1 MSIEFPAGFELQRLQ
16 REHPRRRFRSGQLK
30 VDEWLATKALQHQSK
45 RLSVTKVLLD
55 DRNSIVGY
63 YTLASGQ
70 VDCNDLPP
78 DIARHLPRRLLPVA
92 ILAWMGV
99 AEDRQRAGLGGRL
112 LAQALRDCF
121 EAAATFPFVAVILDC
136 IDDRA
141 KSFYQQWGFVE
152 LPGNPYR
159 LFLSA
164 KLLDALM
171 ENKE

>member
-1 MSIEFPAGFELQRLQ
+1 MSVEFPAGFELQRLQ
-16 REHPRRRFRSGQLK
+16 REHPRSRFRSGQSK
-30 VDEWLATKALQHQSK
+30 VDKWLTTKALQHQSK

-55 DRNSIVGY
+55 KSNTIVGY

-70 VDCNDLPP
+70 VDCIDLPP
-78 DIARHLPRRLLPVA
+78 EAARHLPRRMLPVA
-92 ILAWMGV
+92 ILAWLGV
-99 AEDRQRAGLGGRL
+99 AEDRQGEGLGGRL
-112 LAQALRDCF
+112 LAQVLRDCF
-121 EAAATFPFVAVILDC
+121 EAAATFPFVAVVLDC
-136 IDDRA
+136 INDRA

-171 ENKE
+171 ET

>member
-1 MSIEFPAGFELQRLQ
+1 MSVEFPAGFELQRLQ
-16 REHPRRRFRSGQLK
+16 REHPRNRFRSGQPK
-30 VDEWLATKALQHQSK
+30 VDDWLATKALQHQTK

-55 DRNSIVGY
+55 ESNSIVGF

-70 VDCNDLPP
+70 IDCSDLPP
-78 DIARHLPRRLLPVA
+78 EVARHLPRRTLPVA

-99 AEDRQRAGLGGRL
+99 AEHCRGAGLGGRL

-121 EAAATFPFVAVILDC
+121 DAAATFPFVAVVLDC

-141 KSFYQQWGFVE
+141 KSFYEQWHFAE
-152 LPGNPYR
+152 MPGNPYR

-171 ENKE
+171 QPKE